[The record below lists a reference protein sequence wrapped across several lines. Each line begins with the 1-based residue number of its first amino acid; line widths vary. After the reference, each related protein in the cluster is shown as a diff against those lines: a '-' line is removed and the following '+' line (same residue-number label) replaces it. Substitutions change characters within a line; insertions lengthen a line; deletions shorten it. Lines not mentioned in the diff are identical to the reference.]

1 MNKLV
6 PVPDIPRVTTEV
18 AYTDP
23 IAVYRKFNTLE
34 AVCVREKGVGLCAVQ
49 IGLPDRMF
57 VTRSPDGSFRY
68 FVNAKYEAVGDEKF
82 TSCEGCLSLPGR
94 AFLVPRHR
102 VVRVIGTE
110 MLVGEGVVF
119 KEVDFEER
127 DPLYTA
133 VFQHEIDHCF
143 GVLISE
149 IGREVRVRPV

>member
-1 MNKLV
+1 MSKLV
-6 PVPDIPRVTTEV
+6 PVPEIPRTTNEV

-34 AVCVREKGVGLCAVQ
+34 NVCVREKGVGLCAVQ

-57 VTRSPDGSFRY
+57 VTRSQDGSFRY
-68 FVNAKYEAVGDEKF
+68 FINAKYEAVGEERF

-94 AFLVPRHR
+94 AFLVSRHR
-102 VVRVIGTE
+102 TVRVTGTE

-119 KEVDFEER
+119 KDVDFEVD

-133 VFQHEIDHCF
+133 VFQHEIDHCY
-143 GVLISE
+143 GIMIDE
-149 IGREVRVRPV
+149 IGREVRVRPA